1 MSKAV
6 LVRGAFAIQCTS
18 PDPPVWL
25 TVTACSHACSH
36 YHSPLVMSG
45 TVQISDLAKW
55 RQDEVCCRRMIRRW
69 KAWLSS
75 FPSMCG
81 AGGAEQKNFIHPA
94 FSSKPTVQVSASI
107 MVRHPY
113 WSPLTGE
120 NDWSESTPLQSIEWE
135 RAARSTRRGPSGVY
149 R

>member
-1 MSKAV
+1 MNAPRMRSDLTSLNISVPGQWSDLGTEIYGMSKAV

-36 YHSPLVMSG
+36 YHSPVVMSG
-45 TVQISDLAKW
+45 TVQTSDLAKW
-55 RQDEVCCRRMIRRW
+55 RQDDVCCRRMIRRW

-81 AGGAEQKNFIHPA
+81 AGAVEQKKFIHSPI
-94 FSSKPTVQVSASI
+94 SSKCTV
-107 MVRHPY
+107 RLEY
-113 WSPLTGE
+113 
-120 NDWSESTPLQSIEWE
+120 
-135 RAARSTRRGPSGVY
+135 Y
-149 R
+149 